1 MSALLEATDLHTF
14 YGASHVLHG
23 VTFSVEPG
31 QTVTLMGRNGMG
43 KTTTIRSVLGLTPP
57 RSGEVRVDGKP
68 VTGWPAHRIAAEG
81 IALVP
86 EGRGIFPTLS
96 VRENLRV
103 AQRPGR
109 WTEERALALFPR
121 LRDRLAHL
129 GSQLSGGEQQMLSI
143 ARALLTNPRR
153 HRRPCS
159 AHPPGDLGRRPA
171 ASRRGDRGPGRRQG
185 SEKAARARRPAPH
198 PAQGPRRVLGGHGG
212 VPGARRREPGSA
224 AGLNGLRSA
233 MAVPA
238 SSTPRHLSF
247 IADCRNF
254 KPGIARTDSR
264 PSGLDSCLLR
274 RFQVHGKSEALGE
287 EEDRGWP
294 EPMRP

>member
-1 MSALLEATDLHTF
+1 MSALLEAIELHTF

-23 VTFSVEPG
+23 VTFSIEPG

-43 KTTTIRSVLGLTPP
+43 KTTTIRSLLGLTPP

-96 VRENLRV
+96 VGENLLV

-109 WTEERALALFPR
+109 WTEERVLALFPR

-143 ARALLTNPRR
+143 ARALLTNPRLVILDGATEGLAPLIR
-153 HRRPCS
+153 QEIWAAVRRLRDE
-159 AHPPGDLGRRPA
+159 GIA
-171 ASRRGDRGPGRRQG
+171 ALVVDKEVKTLLALGDRHLILLKGRVVFCG
-185 SEKAARARRPAPH
+185 DTAAFRERAEEN
-198 PAQGPRRVLGGHGG
+198 LG
-212 VPGARRREPGSA
+212 
-224 AGLNGLRSA
+224 
-233 MAVPA
+233 
-238 SSTPRHLSF
+238 
-247 IADCRNF
+247 
-254 KPGIARTDSR
+254 
-264 PSGLDSCLLR
+264 LLR
-274 RFQVHGKSEALGE
+274 A
-287 EEDRGWP
+287 
-294 EPMRP
+294 